1 MGGWVEVGGAERGGD
16 PRVAGADHGQVHG
29 RAPLRLPQRD
39 RAGPGGRRAGGAVPS
54 CAAWPGSRAVLSWGT
69 MMPAASAGV
78 MAGYSALMTAMAS
91 AAPRLWA
98 PMKARAEAGA
108 IPAKVAEK
116 MRPMVM
122 AGMAKVVA
130 DGNH

>member
-39 RAGPGGRRAGGAVPS
+39 RAGPGGRPAGGAVPS

-69 MMPAASAGV
+69 TMPAASAGV
-78 MAGYSALMTAMAS
+78 MAGDSALMTAMAS
-91 AAPRLWA
+91 PAPRVRA
-98 PMKARAEAGA
+98 PLQAGA
-108 IPAKVAEK
+108 EGAAVP
-116 MRPMVM
+116 
-122 AGMAKVVA
+122 
-130 DGNH
+130 